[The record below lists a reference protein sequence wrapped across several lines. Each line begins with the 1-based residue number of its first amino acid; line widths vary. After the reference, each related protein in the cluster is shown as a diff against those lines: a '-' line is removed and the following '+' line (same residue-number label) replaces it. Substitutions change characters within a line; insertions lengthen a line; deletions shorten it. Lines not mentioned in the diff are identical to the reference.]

1 MKKRRVLTFFA
12 IASLLLVV
20 FFSSCKSK
28 KVLTDARDL
37 RNKPKITG
45 SVKERYSVIL
55 NIPEREIKNEKLYR
69 FVDDWMGTPHRIG
82 GMDKKGVDCSGLTTI
97 LEQEIYNKS
106 LPRSA
111 KEMAAKVKRKFEEDL
126 EEGDLVFFDF
136 EGQKFSHVGVYL
148 RNNKFVHTSTSKG
161 VIISDLKDPWYYK
174 YFSRAGS
181 VKL

>member
-1 MKKRRVLTFFA
+1 MKRSTLTFLA
-12 IASLLLVV
+12 VATLLLVV
-20 FFSSCKSK
+20 FFSSCKST
-28 KVLTDARDL
+28 KVFTDARDL

-45 SVKERYSVIL
+45 SVKDRYSVIL

-69 FVDDWMGTPHRIG
+69 FVDDWMGTPHRTG
-82 GMDKKGVDCSGLTTI
+82 GMDKKGIDCSGLTTI

-111 KEMAAKVKRKFEEDL
+111 KEMAGQVKRKFEEDL